1 MRKRIYCLAL
11 SLVLAITTF
20 SAPITAFAK
29 DDNGTELNSATQK
42 IIDSFDV
49 NSESNEYYD
58 YYNYYLDKEKYVGTI
73 DLKGTD
79 FSKSEKGKTDKIEGV
94 KAVVLDESNGWVE
107 YKVSIP
113 EDAKY
118 AITFDYYQVLHKEK
132 DIEIT
137 VKIDGKLPYKEA
149 RQVIIPRIWED
160 TINPDNV
167 PEGAYFE
174 CTDEKGNADDVRPT
188 QKEKQIWTSRELI
201 NIQGLYDEPYQ
212 FYLTKGTHTF
222 RFELEREAIAISDIH
237 IGNKPEPISYDE
249 YISQYS
255 ESDYIKN
262 NGIKYGEKG
271 DASVT
276 FQAEETF
283 SKNNIVLYPTYDN
296 SGASTHPNHPAYT
309 KLNTIGQANWA
320 TNGDEIVWNVK
331 VKKAGLYKLAMRSR
345 QNFNAGMYSYRTLKV
360 NGEVPFKEA
369 KVVKFKYQ
377 QSWYMLTLGDEKKD
391 YYIYLNEGDNKL
403 SLSCT
408 TGEMSEVLR
417 NVQELVMNLN
427 EIYRQIINVTSTT
440 PDTYRDYTLEQQI
453 PTLLDDMKAAIDQL
467 KFTSK
472 LVKEITGTDGSQAS
486 SINYVLGIIEE
497 LHADPYMIPQR
508 LTSFKGGIETLGSLV
523 STIGRLALEIDY
535 LVLLPVDTEA
545 PKVSDGFFNGL
556 KFTWNQFIS
565 SFTVDY
571 NMTGGIEATG
581 ENVDKVN
588 VWVTT
593 GRDQAKVIN
602 RLISDNKDKLVT
614 SDGKQISVQLS
625 MVDTGGTL
633 IRATL
638 AGKGPDCALM
648 IGEDTP
654 MNLAARGALVP
665 LTDYKPALEDQFQ
678 KDTWIPFWYNGEYY
692 ALPETQSYDVMFY
705 RTDIFEEYGLEV
717 PKTWDDF
724 YKVME
729 VFQND
734 NLVVGIPEI
743 NAANAGIS
751 SGLSTF
757 DKFLI
762 QNGGTYYT
770 PKLDR
775 TQFDQEV
782 AYCAFEEWTEL
793 YSKYGLDRSFDFY
806 SRFRTG
812 EMPLSIQPYTAYNQV
827 KTAAPELNGLWTFA
841 EVPGVLQKDG
851 TINNAETSVVTG
863 CIMLKS
869 AQKKGIEE
877 AASVFLSW
885 WVSAETQAEYA
896 RELEATLGVAARYHP
911 ANKIAF
917 ESLGWNTNEAKILKS
932 QWSKVT
938 VMNEIPGNYALK
950 RDLTSAFRAVMSG
963 KNTARRSL
971 TIYNKTIND
980 EIARKRREFGLE

>member
-11 SLVLAITTF
+11 SLLLAITTF
-20 SAPITAFAK
+20 SAPISAFAK
-29 DDNGTELNSATQK
+29 EDNSTELNSETQK

-58 YYNYYLDKEKYVGTI
+58 YYNYYASSKNYSGTI
-73 DLKGTD
+73 DIKGTD
-79 FSKSEKGKTDKIEGV
+79 FTKSEKGTIKKFDGV
-94 KAVVLDESNGWVE
+94 EAVVLDDNNKWVE
-107 YKVSIP
+107 YKVTVP

-118 AITFDYYQVLHKEK
+118 GIALDYYQVLYKEK

-137 VKIDGKLPYKEA
+137 VEIDGKLPYKEA
-149 RQVIIPRIWED
+149 KQVIVPRIWED
-160 TINPDNV
+160 EINPENV

-174 CTDEKGNADDVRPT
+174 CTDEDGNADDVRPT
-188 QKEKQIWTSRELI
+188 QKEKQIWTTRELT

-212 FYLTKGTHTF
+212 FYLTKGTHTI
-222 RFELEREAIAISDIH
+222 RLNLEREAVAISNIH
-237 IGNKPEPISYDE
+237 IGNKPEPISYKE

-271 DASVT
+271 DASIT

-320 TNGDEIVWNVK
+320 TNADEIVWNVN

-345 QNFNAGMYSYRTLKV
+345 QNFNAGMFSYRTLKI

-369 KVVKFKYQ
+369 KVIKYKYQ
-377 QSWYMLTLGDEKKD
+377 QNWYMLTLGDEKQD
-391 YYIYLNEGDNKL
+391 YYVYLKEGDNKV

-427 EIYRQIINVTSTT
+427 EVYRQIINVTSTT

-453 PTLLDDMKAAIDQL
+453 PTLLDDMQAAIDQL

-472 LVKEITGTDGSQAS
+472 LVKKITGTDGSQAS
-486 SINYVLGIIEE
+486 SLNYVLGIVEE

-535 LVLLPVDTEA
+535 LVFLPVDTEA
-545 PKVSDGFFNGL
+545 PKVSDGFFNAVD
-556 KFTWNQFIS
+556 FTWKQFIS

-571 NMTGGIEATG
+571 NMTGGVLDAGTE
-581 ENVDKVN
+581 VDHVN
-588 VWVTT
+588 VWVST

-614 SDGKQISVQLS
+614 SDGKQIAVRLS

-665 LTDYKPALEDQFQ
+665 LTNYKPALEDQFQ

-692 ALPETQSYDVMFY
+692 ALPETQSFDVMFY

-734 NLVVGIPEI
+734 NLVIGIPEI

-751 SGLSTF
+751 AGLTTF

-770 PKLDR
+770 PELDK
-775 TQFDQEV
+775 TLFNQEV
-782 AYCAFEEWTEL
+782 AYSAFEQWTEL

-812 EMPLSIQPYTAYNQV
+812 EMPLSIQSYTAYNQI

-841 EVPGVLQKDG
+841 EVPGVKQKDG
-851 TINNAETSVVTG
+851 TINNAETSFVTG
-863 CIMLKS
+863 CIMLKT

-911 ANKIAF
+911 ANAKAF
-917 ESLGWNTNEAKILKS
+917 ESLGWSTTEAAILKS

-971 TIYNKTIND
+971 TIYNKGIND
-980 EIARKRREFGLE
+980 EITRKRKEFGLE